1 MYFIFYI
8 VFSNWFKLKTVR
20 NYFGINFFDLF
31 YMNMVMKNIWIRV
44 FRVPLNPPFIG
55 TRGSDL
61 QIYSQGLIYSE
72 TGAQINILDNKTVM

>member
-1 MYFIFYI
+1 
-8 VFSNWFKLKTVR
+8 
-20 NYFGINFFDLF
+20 
-31 YMNMVMKNIWIRV
+31 MKNIWIRV
-44 FRVPLNPPFIG
+44 FRVPLNAPFIG